1 MQVSPSLLPLSFSL
15 DTLFLTPF
23 VTHHSHLFNLLSP
36 FIFSIP
42 LISSRPLSLLLMVFP
57 LTLHSIPL
65 WQMKAE
71 ISSSL

>member
-1 MQVSPSLLPLSFSL
+1 MQASPPSLLPLSFSL

-23 VTHHSHLFNLLSP
+23 VTHHSHLFNLLP
-36 FIFSIP
+36 PIIFSIP
-42 LISSRPLSLLLMVFP
+42 LISFPLSHGFP